1 MLLAAFIAWQ
11 VCGGMLVVSPTRDM
25 MAFSVVRYVSH
36 GSLSGGACSMG
47 WPGGGGGAQADF
59 ADASSRK
66 GKETGQDSSS
76 RNRVELCLLEHAC
89 SHIPH
94 N

>member
-25 MAFSVVRYVSH
+25 IAFSVVRYVSH

-47 WPGGGGGAQADF
+47 WPGGGGGLKQTSRMQA
-59 ADASSRK
+59 AERAK
-66 GKETGQDSSS
+66 KQGKTAVVETGHSC
-76 RNRVELCLLEHAC
+76 VC
-89 SHIPH
+89 
-94 N
+94 